1 MQAVNLPKLK
11 KIDSKL
17 PKLQKL
23 NIDSDKE
30 TIQWRDTNIKLP
42 KLQQL
47 NNTHVTELF
56 IDDCVKGKEVNFS
69 RNFLEEL
76 QAISNCHNSLNIAN
90 SINNQIFI
98 NQGKD
103 Q

>member
-1 MQAVNLPKLK
+1 MTTKQQREKMRKYSVE
-11 KIDSKL
+11 IDGQDYVYTEK
-17 PKLQKL
+17 QII
-23 NIDSDKE
+23 N
-30 TIQWRDTNIKLP
+30 

>member
-1 MQAVNLPKLK
+1 MALTTKQQREKMRKYSVE
-11 KIDSKL
+11 IDGQDYVYTEK
-17 PKLQKL
+17 QII
-23 NIDSDKE
+23 N
-30 TIQWRDTNIKLP
+30 

>member
-1 MQAVNLPKLK
+1 MRKYSVE
-11 KIDSKL
+11 IDGQDYVYTEK
-17 PKLQKL
+17 QII
-23 NIDSDKE
+23 N
-30 TIQWRDTNIKLP
+30 

-98 NQGKD
+98 NQERG
-103 Q
+103 

>member
-1 MQAVNLPKLK
+1 MRKYSVE
-11 KIDSKL
+11 IDGQDYVYTEK
-17 PKLQKL
+17 QII
-23 NIDSDKE
+23 N
-30 TIQWRDTNIKLP
+30 

-98 NQGKD
+98 NQKRG
-103 Q
+103 

>member
-1 MQAVNLPKLK
+1 MAMTTKQQREKMRKYSVEIDGQDYVYTEKL
-11 KIDSKL
+11 I
-17 PKLQKL
+17 
-23 NIDSDKE
+23 IY
-30 TIQWRDTNIKLP
+30 

>member
-1 MQAVNLPKLK
+1 MAMTTKQQREKMRKYSVE
-11 KIDSKL
+11 IDGQDYVYTEK
-17 PKLQKL
+17 QII
-23 NIDSDKE
+23 N
-30 TIQWRDTNIKLP
+30 

-56 IDDCVKGKEVNFS
+56 IDDCVKGKEVKFS

>member
-1 MQAVNLPKLK
+1 MAMTTKQQREKMRKYSVE
-11 KIDSKL
+11 IDGQDYVYTEK
-17 PKLQKL
+17 QII
-23 NIDSDKE
+23 N
-30 TIQWRDTNIKLP
+30 

>member
-1 MQAVNLPKLK
+1 MAMTTKQQREKMRKYSVE
-11 KIDSKL
+11 IDGQDYVYTEK
-17 PKLQKL
+17 QII
-23 NIDSDKE
+23 N
-30 TIQWRDTNIKLP
+30 

-76 QAISNCHNSLNIAN
+76 QAISNCHNSINIAN